1 MLHALFEQFWMCH
14 NYPFRELLFF
24 NQRLALK
31 HVCPWADASELAQA
45 GSKYIIMV
53 DDLNMPAREKYFAQP
68 PLELL
73 RQWMDHS
80 GWYDR
85 KLLRFREMIDTIYV
99 AAMGPPGGG
108 RNPISNRLLRH
119 FSFIS
124 FTEIEADS
132 LERIFST
139 ITGSFI
145 WIANS
150 EEGTVSGRVGGPNR
164 NREKE
169 NRTAVREGGT
179 RTRRRGRRRRGLE
192 RDERRGANH
201 ASARTTRLSVSVV
214 PSPVTGTLQHA
225 PMAAERSRR
234 SQPQDG
240 RTRGLSRT
248 ALRSARP

>member
-1 MLHALFEQFWMCH
+1 MPVGGKRGRQRA
-14 NYPFRELLFF
+14 PRELARRIVALDRSVFF
-24 NQRLALK
+24 CSRARGVESCARARGRVIRART
-31 HVCPWADASELAQA
+31 HRRRSACRRSRTASSPSAPV
-45 GSKYIIMV
+45 S
-53 DDLNMPAREKYFAQP
+53 ARA
-68 PLELL
+68 
-73 RQWMDHS
+73 
-80 GWYDR
+80 
-85 KLLRFREMIDTIYV
+85 
-99 AAMGPPGGG
+99 
-108 RNPISNRLLRH
+108 
-119 FSFIS
+119 
-124 FTEIEADS
+124 
-132 LERIFST
+132 
-139 ITGSFI
+139 
-145 WIANS
+145 S